1 MAESSFKVV
10 GRAESQQY
18 TSAQTK
24 AVYDSGIWEG
34 MSGFRRAQFQASQ
47 ELQVMP
53 ADVFA
58 AAVEKLQVSPYRL
71 SILIQLTTNFHH
83 N

>member
-34 MSGFRRAQFQASQ
+34 MSGFR
-47 ELQVMP
+47 
-53 ADVFA
+53 
-58 AAVEKLQVSPYRL
+58 
-71 SILIQLTTNFHH
+71 
-83 N
+83 

>member
-24 AVYDSGIWEG
+24 AVYDS
-34 MSGFRRAQFQASQ
+34 
-47 ELQVMP
+47 
-53 ADVFA
+53 D
-58 AAVEKLQVSPYRL
+58 
-71 SILIQLTTNFHH
+71 ILGGNEWF
-83 N
+83 

>member
-47 ELQVMP
+47 ELQVSISLH
-53 ADVFA
+53 ASGLL
-58 AAVEKLQVSPYRL
+58 AVDISR
-71 SILIQLTTNFHH
+71 INMM
-83 N
+83 